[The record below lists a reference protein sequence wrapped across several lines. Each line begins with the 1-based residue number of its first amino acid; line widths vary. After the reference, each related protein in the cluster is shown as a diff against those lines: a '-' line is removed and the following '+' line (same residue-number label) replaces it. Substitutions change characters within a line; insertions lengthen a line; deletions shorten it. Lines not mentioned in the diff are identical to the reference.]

1 MAVRVDAASED
12 PAGRELVGA
21 AVVDGGDVMEEVG
34 VEVVEVEPGAEG
46 PLAAPLP
53 GSPPELVV
61 AMAPSTS
68 LGRRLAG
75 GFGEESL
82 SEPGDWLV
90 GVVRGVVLGVVMRL
104 PGPPTFRLPGSRC
117 EGRALRAFAAS
128 ASRAVWNKQ
137 CNRICQRRTPTP
149 PEPTACDTGSASYL
163 YKNIFCPSS
172 MKAFPTN
179 NTDVR
184 AFKEMFDLIGDL
196 LFTDINFT
204 ICCMPRRK

>member
-61 AMAPSTS
+61 AMVPSTS

-104 PGPPTFRLPGSRC
+104 PGPPTFRLPGSKC

-128 ASRAVWNKQ
+128 ASRAVWNKK
-137 CNRICQRRTPTP
+137 CNRICQNKDNNLSRIHSLWHGNTFLKNKKERKLIQFAKGQSLT
-149 PEPTACDTGSASYL
+149 SLRYL
-163 YKNIFCPSS
+163 SRI
-172 MKAFPTN
+172 
-179 NTDVR
+179 
-184 AFKEMFDLIGDL
+184 I
-196 LFTDINFT
+196 
-204 ICCMPRRK
+204 